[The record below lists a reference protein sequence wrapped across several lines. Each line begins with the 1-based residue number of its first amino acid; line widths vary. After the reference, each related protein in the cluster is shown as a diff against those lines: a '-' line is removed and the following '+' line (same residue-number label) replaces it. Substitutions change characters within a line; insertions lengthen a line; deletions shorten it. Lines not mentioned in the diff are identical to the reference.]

1 MKDTGEV
8 KKSETAKRQFRTVCP
23 YDCPDCCGM
32 LATVEQGRV
41 IRVEGDPE
49 HPVTKGFLCRKMQ
62 HYEEDINS
70 PDRIMTPFR
79 RVGEKGKKESFV
91 PITWEE
97 AVEEIC
103 TRWKQIIETYGADTI
118 VPYSY
123 AGTMGVIQR
132 NCGEAFFNRLGG
144 AVLERTVCG
153 IGYGEAVKLVSGN
166 HTVLSES
173 AVTEADFI
181 LLYSDNPETT
191 HIHMVPLLQQARKNG
206 SRIVLVDV
214 YENLSAKLCDEVIL
228 VRPGTD
234 SALLLAVMHELDA
247 AGLLDRKYIEEKTTG
262 FDRLQEEYSAWTPE
276 RAAEICGVSPEV
288 IRKLA
293 LAYGRA
299 ARPLIVPGYGFSR
312 CTNGGAAA
320 ALLECLPVLTG
331 AWSRGGG
338 TTGTKGT
345 SSFSDKAAV
354 KRPDLASE
362 EKRQVINMNQIGT
375 WLTDPETPVRSL
387 YVYHSNPAVM
397 APSQGLVREGLD
409 REDLFLVV
417 HDRFFTDTAV
427 RADIVLPAV
436 FSVEQ
441 DDILESYGHYHIQ
454 LSRKVIDPPGECR
467 SNWDTFRE
475 LAKGMGFDDPF
486 FAHTAEEMLQELID
500 ARGIWDGLITEKQKE
515 QLKSGRPVV
524 ITPPDVQMIPT
535 EDQRFHLYPRD
546 MGYRPHT
553 EHTYPLRMVMAHS
566 PWSVNSNFSYN
577 ERLMQAKGGPAFRM
591 NPEDARKRNL
601 HDGDMAWAYND
612 FGRIRVK
619 IQVTEGILPGT
630 VSAEGVHQDAW
641 CYGGGNLSALTAP
654 AVSDSGG
661 GAMHN
666 DSSVEV
672 SPE

>member
-1 MKDTGEV
+1 M
-8 KKSETAKRQFRTVCP
+8 AKQFRTVCP

-32 LATVEQGRV
+32 LATVEDGR
-41 IRVEGDPE
+41 ITRVQGDPE

-62 HYEEDINS
+62 HYEEDIHS
-70 PDRIMTPFR
+70 TERIMTPYR
-79 RVGEKGKKESFV
+79 RVGEKGRKESFV
-91 PITWEE
+91 PISWEE
-97 AVEEIC
+97 AVGEIC
-103 TRWKQIIETYGADTI
+103 ARWKEIIAAYGADTI

-123 AGTMGVIQR
+123 AGTMGVINR

-153 IGYGEAVKLVSGN
+153 TGYGEAVKLVSGN
-166 HTVLSES
+166 HAVLPEA
-173 AVTEADFI
+173 AVTEADFV
-181 LLYSDNPETT
+181 LMYSDNPEAT

-206 SRIVLVDV
+206 VRIVLVDV

-262 FDRLQEEYSAWTPE
+262 FDRLREEYSAWTPE
-276 RAAEICGVSPEV
+276 RAAEICGVSPEM

-293 LAYGRA
+293 LAYGQA
-299 ARPLIVPGYGFSR
+299 VRPLIVPGYGFSR

-338 TTGTKGT
+338 TTGTKGA

-354 KRPDLASE
+354 KRPDLAPADME
-362 EKRQVINMNQIGT
+362 KKRQVINMNEIGSY
-375 WLTDPETPVRSL
+375 LTNREKPVRSL

-397 APSQGLVREGLD
+397 APSQRLVREGLD

-467 SNWDTFRE
+467 SDWDTFRA
-475 LAKGMGFDDPF
+475 LAEGMGFDDPF
-486 FAHTAEEMLQELID
+486 FARTAEELLEELID
-500 ARGIWDGLITEKQKE
+500 TRGIWDGVITPAQKE

-524 ITPPDVQMIPT
+524 IMPPDVQTIPT
-535 EDQRFHLYPRD
+535 GDHRFHLYPRD

-553 EHTYPLRMVMAHS
+553 DQKYPLRMVMAHS
-566 PWSVNSNFSYN
+566 PWAVNSNFSYN
-577 ERLMQAKGGPAFRM
+577 TKLMTSRGGPTFRM
-591 NPEDARKRNL
+591 NPEDAEKRNL
-601 HDGDMAWAYND
+601 RDGDMAWAYND
-612 FGRIRVK
+612 FGKIRVK
-619 IQVTEGILPGT
+619 IHVTEGILSGT

-641 CYGGGNLSALTAP
+641 CYGGGNFSALTAP
-654 AVSDSGG
+654 AASDSGG
-661 GAMHN
+661 GALHN

-672 SPE
+672 SLE